1 MKTSSRLFVLAT
13 RLALG
18 VACWSG
24 LGSVAQEKGTEDKS
38 KAKGKDAPKAIV
50 SAESKSEYK
59 VTVLGDD
66 DQATETELNKL
77 GDEGWELVGT
87 PVGIPNDTASSRDGG
102 PTKACECA
110 SVQIGN
116 YPDRIARHIEAPPVL
131 LSGFSRKLWEPRQ
144 TSRRSEARRAS
155 GRTRTRVATH
165 QIK

>member
-87 PVGIPNDTASSRDGG
+87 PGSVSAPGRGQGTAETTTKVRPIFKG
-102 PTKACECA
+102 PK
-110 SVQIGN
+110 
-116 YPDRIARHIEAPPVL
+116 
-131 LSGFSRKLWEPRQ
+131 K
-144 TSRRSEARRAS
+144 
-155 GRTRTRVATH
+155 
-165 QIK
+165 